1 MKKLF
6 KKKATI
12 TTSNNETYNIKAGR
26 YFIMPKYGKR
36 RHKHVYGNKYVITK
50 VEPETESL
58 KPNDISFIGEIFS
71 FDDNRLRFLKETY
84 KDTKIF
90 DTEEHDNGIE
100 SPITVIEAYDDMS
113 KQISSIGNIVR
124 FESDIKEASFDKE
137 VTTVIISPELVKRLT
152 KRLKKK
158 RYVESKK
165 DL

>member
-36 RHKHVYGNKYVITK
+36 RHKHVYGNKY
-50 VEPETESL
+50 TESL

-100 SPITVIEAYDDMS
+100 RPITVIEAYDDMS

-137 VTTVIISPELVKRLT
+137 ATTVIISPELVKRLT

-158 RYVESKK
+158 RYEESKK